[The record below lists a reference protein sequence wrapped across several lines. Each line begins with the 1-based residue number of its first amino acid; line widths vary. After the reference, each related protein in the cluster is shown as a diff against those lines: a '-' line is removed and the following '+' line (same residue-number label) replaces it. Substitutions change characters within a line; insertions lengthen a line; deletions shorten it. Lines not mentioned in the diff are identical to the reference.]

1 MKLWRSM
8 LAMLVCSGVI
18 IALGIT
24 ACGGDD
30 KVDNG
35 MTCEKALATLT
46 SDTCIGAVEA
56 ALPGVQTCLSACIP
70 GDDVCIDNCLALDED
85 LPSLC
90 VRAIRM
96 LMDEKDAVCGA
107 CYVDCG
113 QNFVD
118 CVVEGGQDSCLIQLG
133 VCVPTC
139 S

>member
-56 ALPGVQTCLSACIP
+56 ACPAFRLV
-70 GDDVCIDNCLALDED
+70 
-85 LPSLC
+85 
-90 VRAIRM
+90 
-96 LMDEKDAVCGA
+96 
-107 CYVDCG
+107 
-113 QNFVD
+113 
-118 CVVEGGQDSCLIQLG
+118 
-133 VCVPTC
+133 
-139 S
+139 